1 MNFKTENNTSEAIN
15 LKMESDVLKSITY
28 TSAKGKLW
36 IALLLVIFIAGLIA
50 YGIQLK
56 NGLIVTSMRNYVSW
70 GLYISMFI
78 FFIGI
83 SHVGALMSSILR
95 LTGAEWR
102 FPITRMAEAITFS
115 SLLFAGIMPI
125 LDMGRPDRLLFLFTH
140 GRIQSPILWDII
152 AIATY
157 FVGSTIYLY
166 LPMIPDI
173 AMLRD
178 KLANASRW
186 RKKFYRAL
194 AVGWKGTD
202 VQKQLLEKCMNIM
215 TAIILP
221 IAISV
226 HTVVAWLL
234 AMTLRTGWNSTIL
247 GPYFVSAAIMSG
259 AASVLIAM
267 AIFRKAYKLEQYIT
281 IVHFKNLSLLLFVLT
296 LIYAYF
302 NINEYGVPAY
312 KMERAEHEYLNEL
325 FYGAHAP
332 LYWSVQILGLLVP
345 LILLAFK
352 RIRNSI
358 GWIVFVSA
366 LIVTGAMIKRYII
379 VVPTMLHPFVPIQKA
394 PVGYGSYFPSMIEWF
409 VTLGAMAGFM
419 LVYTLFSKLFPIITL
434 WETSDAIKNN
444 GAVSVG
450 VHLQISSTVSS

>member
-1 MNFKTENNTSEAIN
+1 MNLKTENNNAEIIS

-28 TSAKGKLW
+28 TSTKGKLW
-36 IALLLVIFIAGLIA
+36 ISLLLLIFIAGIIA

-125 LDMGRPDRLLFLFTH
+125 LDMGRPDRLLFLITH

-178 KLANASRW
+178 KLNHASKW
-186 RKKFYRAL
+186 RIKIYRVL

-202 VQKQLLEKCMNIM
+202 LQKQLLEKCMNIM

-221 IAISV
+221 VAISV

-247 GPYFVSAAIMSG
+247 GPYFVSGAIMSG
-259 AASVLIAM
+259 AAAVLIAM
-267 AIFRKAYKLEQYIT
+267 AIFRKTYNLEQYIT
-281 IVHFKNLSLLLFVLT
+281 NVHFKKLSLLLFVLT
-296 LIYAYF
+296 LIYTYF

-312 KMERAEHEYLNEL
+312 KMEKAESEYLNEL
-325 FYGAHAP
+325 FSGTHAP

-345 LILLAFK
+345 LILLALK

-358 GWIVFVSA
+358 SWIVFASS
-366 LIVTGAMIKRYII
+366 LIVVGAMVKRYII
-379 VVPTMLHPFVPIQKA
+379 VIPTMLHPFVPIQNA
-394 PVGYGSYFPSMIEWF
+394 PLSYSSYFPSIIEWL

-434 WETSDAIKNN
+434 WETADAIKNH
-444 GAVSVG
+444 GEESVG
-450 VHLQISSTVSS
+450 VALKIPSTVSN

>member
-1 MNFKTENNTSEAIN
+1 MNFKAQNTAVAIN
-15 LKMESDVLKSITY
+15 LKMEEDVLKSITY
-28 TSAKGKLW
+28 TSTKGKLW
-36 IALLLVIFIAGLIA
+36 IVLLLLIFISGVIA
-50 YGIQLK
+50 YVIQLK
-56 NGLIVTSMRNYVSW
+56 NGLVVTAMRDYVSW

-102 FPITRMAEAITFS
+102 YPITRMAEAITFS

-125 LDMGRPDRLLFLFTH
+125 LDMGRPDRILNILFH
-140 GRIQSPILWDII
+140 GRIQSPILWDVI

-178 KLANASRW
+178 KLNYASRF
-186 RKKFYRAL
+186 RKKIYRFL

-202 VQKQLLEKCMNIM
+202 EQKQLLEKGMNIM

-221 IAISV
+221 VAISV

-247 GPYFVSAAIMSG
+247 GPYFVSGAIMSG
-259 AASVLIAM
+259 AAAVLIAM
-267 AIFRKAYKLEQYIT
+267 AVFRNAYKLEQYIT
-281 IVHFKNLSLLLFVLT
+281 KVHFKNLSLLLFVLT

-302 NINEYGVPAY
+302 NINEYGVPSY
-312 KMERAEHEYLNEL
+312 KMAKPEHEYLNEL

-345 LILLAFK
+345 LILLGFK
-352 RIRNSI
+352 RTRNSI
-358 GWIVFVSA
+358 GWIVFASS
-366 LIVTGAMIKRYII
+366 LIVIGAMVKRYII
-379 VVPTMLHPFVPIQKA
+379 VIPTMLHPFISIQNPPA
-394 PVGYGSYFPSMIEWF
+394 GYGSYFPSIVEWL
-409 VTLGAMAGFM
+409 VTFGAIAGFM

-434 WETSDAIKNN
+434 WETADAIKNKGN
-444 GAVSVG
+444 ESVG
-450 VHLQISSTVSS
+450 VALEVSLTALK

>member
-1 MNFKTENNTSEAIN
+1 MNFKTENNTAASIN
-15 LKMESDVLKSITY
+15 LQMESDVLKSITY

-36 IALLLVIFIAGLIA
+36 IVLLLLIFIAGVIA
-50 YGIQLK
+50 YSIQLK

-125 LDMGRPDRLLFLFTH
+125 LDMGRPDRILFLFTH

-178 KLANASRW
+178 KLNHASRW
-186 RKKFYRAL
+186 RKKLYRIL
-194 AVGWKGTD
+194 SVGWKGTE

-221 IAISV
+221 VAITV

-234 AMTLRTGWNSTIL
+234 AMTLRTGWNSTVL

-259 AASVLIAM
+259 AAAVLIAM
-267 AIFRKAYKLEQYIT
+267 AVFRKAYHLEKYIT

-302 NINEYGVPAY
+302 NLNEYGVPAY
-312 KMERAEHEYLNEL
+312 KMERAESEYLNEL

-358 GWIVFVSA
+358 GWIVFVSS
-366 LIVTGAMIKRYII
+366 LIVIGAMVKRYII
-379 VVPTMLHPFVPIQKA
+379 VIPTMLHPFVPIQNA
-394 PVGYGSYFPSMIEWF
+394 PIGYGSYFPSVVEWL
-409 VTLGAMAGFM
+409 VTLGALAGFI

-434 WETSDAIKNN
+434 WETSDAIKDK
-444 GAVSVG
+444 GAEIVG
-450 VHLQISSTVSS
+450 VDSRVSSPVSI

>member
-1 MNFKTENNTSEAIN
+1 MDIKTENITAETIN

-36 IALLLVIFIAGLIA
+36 IVLLLLFLIAGVIA
-50 YGIQLK
+50 YSIQLK

-70 GLYISMFI
+70 GLYIAMFI

-125 LDMGRPDRLLFLFTH
+125 LDMGRPDRILNIFFH
-140 GRIQSPILWDII
+140 GRIQSPILWDVI

-173 AMLRD
+173 AILRD
-178 KLANASRW
+178 KLTHASRW

-194 AVGWKGTD
+194 AVGWKGND
-202 VQKQLLEKCMNIM
+202 VQKQLLEKCIKIM

-221 IAISV
+221 VAITV
-226 HTVVAWLL
+226 HTVVAWLF

-259 AASVLIAM
+259 AAAILIAM
-267 AIFRKAYKLEQYIT
+267 ALFRKAYHLEQYIT

-312 KMERAEHEYLNEL
+312 KMEKAESEYLNEL
-325 FYGAHAP
+325 FYGVHAP
-332 LYWSVQILGLLVP
+332 LYWSVQIFGLLFP
-345 LILLAFK
+345 LILLALK

-358 GWIVFVSA
+358 SWIVFASS
-366 LIVTGAMIKRYII
+366 LIVVGAMVKRYVI
-379 VVPTMLHPFVPIQKA
+379 VVPTMLHPFVPIQNAA
-394 PVGYGSYFPSMIEWF
+394 PGYGSYFPSVIEWL
-409 VTLGAMAGFM
+409 VTIGAVAGFM
-419 LVYTLFSKLFPIITL
+419 LVYTVFSKLFPIITL
-434 WETSDAIKNN
+434 WETADAIKNK
-444 GAVSVG
+444 GTESVG
-450 VHLQISSTVSS
+450 VALQIPSTISN